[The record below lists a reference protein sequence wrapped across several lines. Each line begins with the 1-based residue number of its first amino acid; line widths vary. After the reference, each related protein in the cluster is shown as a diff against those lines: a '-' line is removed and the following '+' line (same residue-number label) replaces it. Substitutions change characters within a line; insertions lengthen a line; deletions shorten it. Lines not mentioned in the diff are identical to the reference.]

1 MTIEA
6 TVSVPPRPPVDETGP
21 AEPQR
26 SHVEPSPGP
35 ALESAPAADAIA
47 ATPPVRYRLLYAWA
61 VTTWVLLSYLAI
73 QVAGWLLGKAWR
85 ERALLRCHRRNA
97 RRVARA
103 LVRLQGLFIKV
114 GQLLSMLTNFLPA
127 EFRQGLE
134 TLQDRVP
141 PRPFAE
147 VAARLREELGAP
159 PDELFLELDPRP
171 LASASLAQVHAA
183 LLADGR
189 RVAVK
194 VQHLG
199 IERLAQED
207 LRTIAGIL
215 RLVSLFVRVRGL
227 RRVHVDL
234 RSMIEEEL
242 DFAREAR
249 NVDAIAANFAGD
261 DAVAF
266 PTVVAERST
275 ARVLTTTFVDGIKVS
290 RREELVAAGFDLEQ
304 VATTILRAYCRM
316 IFEHGTYHAD
326 PHPGNLFVRAG
337 GSIAFVDF
345 GAVGRLSPAMRE
357 GIPELIEAVLAR
369 DPARILGAM
378 RRMGFVAREGDERT
392 AEKVVGYLHRRFLDQ
407 LTVES
412 WSFQDIRV
420 DARMKL
426 ETLGDLRRLD
436 VSLRDLMDLFEVP
449 RDWVVLER
457 TLLLL
462 VGLCAHLAP
471 QMNPMTVVRPYVE
484 SLVLGRDKDW
494 PTLIARTVKDL
505 LLTAIALPGDLKRT
519 LAKIE
524 RGELEVRLDGVR
536 EGFDRLY
543 SAAHQLL
550 WGVVASSAALIGYFA
565 QARGETDVAR
575 AAAVVTAGAAVLL
588 ALSLWRARRR

>member
-1 MTIEA
+1 MA
-6 TVSVPPRPPVDETGP
+6 TDTAVAAPPPREERGAPDAPGPLSSTPDPQPP
-21 AEPQR
+21 AETI
-26 SHVEPSPGP
+26 G
-35 ALESAPAADAIA
+35 AA
-47 ATPPVRYRLLYAWA
+47 PPVRRRLLYAWA
-61 VTTWVLLSYLAI
+61 VTALVLLSYLG
-73 QVAGWLLGKAWR
+73 VAVVAWLRGKAWK

-103 LVRLQGLFIKV
+103 LVRLQGLFVKV

-134 TLQDRVP
+134 ALQDRVP
-141 PRPFAE
+141 ARPFAE
-147 VAARLREELGAP
+147 VAARLQAELGAP
-159 PDELFLELDPRP
+159 PGLLFAELDPRP

-199 IERLAQED
+199 IEKLAQED

-234 RSMIEEEL
+234 KTLIEEEL

-249 NVDAIAANFAGD
+249 NVETIAAAFAGEPT
-261 DAVAF
+261 VGF
-266 PTVVAERST
+266 PAVVAERST

-290 RREELVAAGFDLEQ
+290 HREALLAAGFDLEQ

-316 IFEHGTYHAD
+316 IFEHGVYHAD
-326 PHPGNLFVRAG
+326 PHPGNLFVRG
-337 GSIAFVDF
+337 DGSIAFVDF

-357 GIPELIEAVLAR
+357 GIPELLEAVLAR

-392 AEKVVGYLHRRFLDQ
+392 AEKVVGYLHRRFLEQ

-484 SLVLGRDKDW
+484 SLVLGRDQDWPSLVARTLKDW
-494 PTLIARTVKDL
+494 L
-505 LLTAIALPGDLKRT
+505 LAAIALPGDLRRT

-524 RGELEVRLDGVR
+524 RGELEVRVPAVR

-543 SAAHQLL
+543 AAAHQLL
-550 WGVVASSAALIGYFA
+550 WGVIASTAALIGYLA
-565 QARGETDVAR
+565 QTRGEADLAR
-575 AAAVVTAGAAVLL
+575 AGAGVAAGAAVLL
-588 ALSLWRARRR
+588 LISLWRARRRPR